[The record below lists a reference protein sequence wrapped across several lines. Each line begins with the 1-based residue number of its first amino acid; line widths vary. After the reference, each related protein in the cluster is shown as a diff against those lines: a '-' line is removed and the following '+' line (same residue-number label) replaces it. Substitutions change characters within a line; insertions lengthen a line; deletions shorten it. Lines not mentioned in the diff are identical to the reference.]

1 MKQMIQRLFRMAIS
15 ASLLMLLNGCVT
27 TEEKI
32 FNTDPSD
39 EKALQ
44 TYVDLA
50 LVYASNGDFEQAKS
64 RLKLAREIDDNS
76 ARVHAAT
83 GYLMQQ
89 QGDLELAEEN
99 YRKALEINPDFQAA
113 RNNYGTFLYGEQRY
127 QDAHDQFKMVA
138 DDQAY
143 PKRYFAYENLGFC
156 AVKMNKTDLA
166 ESYFKKALLLNVN
179 LYRSVI
185 ELAEIEYGNK
195 NYKAAQGY
203 LNQYADI
210 AMLNK
215 FPDTAKVLWLRIRV
229 AIAQGNRTEQM
240 RNVGLL
246 SRQFPDSDEYELYLR
261 SLGNTSGKVSR

>member
-1 MKQMIQRLFRMAIS
+1 MKRMIKRLFRVAIS
-15 ASLLMLLNGCVT
+15 VSLLTLVSGCVT

-64 RLKLAREIDDNS
+64 RLKLAREIDDSS
-76 ARVHAAT
+76 ARVYAAT

-99 YRKALEINPDFQAA
+99 YLKALNINPGFQKA
-113 RNNYGTFLYGEQRY
+113 RNNYGAFLYSEQRY
-127 QDAHDQFKMVA
+127 QDAHDQFILVA
-138 DDQAY
+138 KDQAY
-143 PKRYFAYENLGFC
+143 PKRYFAYQNLGFC

-185 ELAEIEYGNK
+185 ELAEIEYGNR
-195 NYKAAQGY
+195 NYKAADRY
-203 LNQYADI
+203 LSQYADI
-210 AMLNK
+210 AMLNE
-215 FPDTAKVLWLRIRV
+215 FPENPKVLWLRIRI

-240 RNVGLL
+240 HNVGIL

-261 SLGNTSGKVSR
+261 SLGNASGKVTR